1 MSIELGQEVQRAGHI
16 AAQTAGPEGAF
27 PWVVAIRALD
37 HQRALLG
44 EVYPD
49 EQIAATRTYACLGLE
64 AYFGDQGTTY
74 DAIPRNILGMM
85 DIIVRAYEA
94 SQDIPRD
101 FVRHQ
106 DEDDATALARR
117 YREAKTHHSA
127 KDLLQW
133 LQLGVELIA
142 EGDGYQY
149 AKPEHSDTHAAVIGL
164 ALFMQG
170 RHGPPE
176 DLYAD
181 GQYDAAERHAFQV
194 EAADLMVTR
203 MPLPWRAP
211 STV

>member
-1 MSIELGQEVQRAGHI
+1 MSIELGQEAERGGHI
-16 AAQTAGPEGAF
+16 TARAPGPDGAF

-44 EVYPD
+44 EMYSD
-49 EQIAATRTYACLGLE
+49 EQIADTRIYACIGLE
-64 AYFGDQGTTY
+64 AHFGDQSATF

-85 DIIVRAYEA
+85 DIIVRAHEA
-94 SQDIPRD
+94 AQDLPRD

-106 DEDDATALARR
+106 GEDDATTFARR

-133 LQLGVELIA
+133 LQLGMELMV
-142 EGDGYQY
+142 EGDNYQY

-170 RHGPPE
+170 RYGPPE

-181 GQYDAAERHAFQV
+181 GQYDAAARHAFQV
-194 EAADLMVTR
+194 EASDLLATS